1 MPISLG
7 DVPWLVNEQLVL
19 NDAVRRAA
27 AATGARY
34 IDTFTASAGH
44 DACKPL
50 GTRWLEPAVAPVNAF
65 PVHPNATGEAAMAR
79 DTLAQTPGIVN
90 GMPVVPV
97 RSVRNGSAPGVSN
110 RLSAVQQ
117 QAPAVTGGAPA
128 RVATAVSG
136 AAAFTG

>member
-19 NDAVRRAA
+19 NNAVRRAA

-44 DACKPL
+44 DACKPV

-65 PVHPNATGEAAMAR
+65 PVHTDRIVPFRQVQALAAALPDAALQR
-79 DTLAQTPGIVN
+79 TDDGHLGH
-90 GMPVVPV
+90 
-97 RSVRNGSAPGVSN
+97 S
-110 RLSAVQQ
+110 
-117 QAPAVTGGAPA
+117 APA
-128 RVATAVSG
+128 RLASTLLGSP
-136 AAAFTG
+136 